1 MTDRAE
7 YLWTAPTIAA
17 ARLRAATLARMTQT
31 PALIVAGPACFY
43 ILTDRGNW
51 SDGLSP
57 RAALAERMDLGE
69 ARAVL
74 EAHAAA
80 VAKALADAMAD
91 HIQPQE
97 GV

>member
-1 MTDRAE
+1 MTHPAD

-31 PALIVAGPACFY
+31 PALIIAGPACFY
-43 ILTDRGNW
+43 VLSERSNW

-57 RAALAERMDLGE
+57 RAALAERMDLSE
-69 ARAVL
+69 AAATL
-74 EAHAAA
+74 AAAHAAA
-80 VAKALADAMAD
+80 LAARA
-91 HIQPQE
+91 IETQE